1 MGSIPGNIMEIVH
14 SPALLYN
21 GQLNRVI
28 VQVTMLFGLDLW
40 VSNGEQRAFA
50 ETVHSR

>member
-1 MGSIPGNIMEIVH
+1 MKIVH
-14 SPALLYN
+14 FLALLYN

-28 VQVTMLFGLDLW
+28 TQVTMLFSLDLQ